1 MAQIP
6 SQPDS
11 LITILDD
18 DVPLAPLPKTGD
30 MSVDHY
36 MLTVISMLLTGIY
49 LASGSCRQKES
60 DENHHL
66 RNG

>member
-11 LITILDD
+11 LMTILDD

-49 LASGSCRQKES
+49 LALTKRKKEKYALMFAI
-60 DENHHL
+60 E
-66 RNG
+66 